1 MKKIANFIV
10 EKRIYIF
17 ITTIICTILALVGMN
32 FTNINKDMSK
42 YLPNNSNM
50 KQGLDILKGEFNTST
65 TESKDTSFKIM
76 FKDLEASDKEVVYEI
91 LISYDEITSVEH
103 EETDRYERDGYS
115 LYICETNFK
124 STSKCEKFIDRLEN
138 KLDDNYKVYTYYK
151 GTQNNIVGKL
161 VPIAFLILIIVL
173 LLASKSFVEP
183 FLILLNIGIAVMLN
197 MGTNFI
203 FPSVSDTTN
212 SIASVLQLILSIDY
226 SIIFINRYRQEKLIA
241 KNNKE
246 AMKNTVLNSFSSII
260 AASLTTFLGL
270 LALSFM
276 SFKIGMDMGV
286 VLAKGVL
293 FSLICIF
300 TVFPTILLLCD
311 KIISKT
317 EKKYLLEKIKN
328 KKKGEIKD
336 EKSPIEAK

>member
-1 MKKIANFIV
+1 MKRIASFIV
-10 EKRIYIF
+10 DKRIYIF
-17 ITTIICTILALVGMN
+17 IATIICTILALVGMN
-32 FTNINKDMSK
+32 FTNINKDMSE
-42 YLPNNSNM
+42 YLPDKSNM
-50 KQGLDILKGEFNTST
+50 KQGLNILKGEFHTST
-65 TESKDTSFKIM
+65 TSKDTSFKIM
-76 FKDLEASDKEVVYEI
+76 FKDLSIDDKEKIYE
-91 LISYDEITSVEH
+91 LLLDYDEIDTVEH
-103 EETDRYERDGYS
+103 EETEKYERDGYS
-115 LYICETNFK
+115 LYICKTKFK
-124 STSKCEKFIDRLEN
+124 STTKCEKFVNKIEN
-138 KLDDNYKVYTYYK
+138 KLDDDYEVYTYYK
-151 GTQNNIVGKL
+151 GAQNNIVGKL

-173 LLASKSFVEP
+173 LLASKSFFEP
-183 FLILLNIGIAVMLN
+183 FLILINIGIAVMLN

-226 SIIFINRYRQEKLIA
+226 SIIFINRYRQEKLVA

-246 AMKNTVLNSFSSII
+246 AMKHTVLNSFSSII

-300 TVFPTILLLCD
+300 TVFPTLLLLCD
-311 KIISKT
+311 KIIAKT
-317 EKKYLLEKIKN
+317 EKKYLLGKIKSL
-328 KKKGEIKD
+328 KKGETKD
-336 EKSPIEAK
+336 EKSPIETK